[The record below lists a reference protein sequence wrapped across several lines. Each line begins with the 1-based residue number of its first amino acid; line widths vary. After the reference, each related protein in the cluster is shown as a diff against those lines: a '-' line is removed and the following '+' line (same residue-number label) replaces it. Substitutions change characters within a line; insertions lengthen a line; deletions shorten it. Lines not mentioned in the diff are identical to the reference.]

1 MNKEEFVKYIE
12 SNEFYQY
19 EKVPERYVK
28 DYTVDNETLLIM
40 LRVSLY
46 KTGNIVLSLFIM
58 TKKDLSLLKYK
69 DKIEKL
75 ISNTFPETFDFFD
88 IGEDSSFQIDLKTKN
103 INYAKNW
110 VDVMNNEKNVRELVD
125 IIVDYSRE
133 GNNEI

>member
-19 EKVPERYVK
+19 AKVPEHYVK

-69 DKIEKL
+69 DKIKNL
-75 ISNTFPETFDFFD
+75 ISNTFPETFDFFE
-88 IGEDSSFQIDLKTKN
+88 IGEDSSFQIDLKTKD
-103 INYAKNW
+103 IDYAKNW
-110 VDVMNNEKNVRELVD
+110 VDKMSDENNVKELVD
-125 IIVDYSRE
+125 IITDYINE
-133 GNNEI
+133 GQDE